1 MTGPFDLIFVDLE
14 FSAYCPIIEQIL
26 NRGLLAEDGIILVDN
41 VFARGFV
48 VGESP
53 ANIDRAR
60 LDHWNEAGK
69 LVVDFNAYIA
79 ADPRITVTIWP
90 FFDGISEIKLKH

>member
-1 MTGPFDLIFVDLE
+1 MTLILMG
-14 FSAYCPIIEQIL
+14 A
-26 NRGLLAEDGIILVDN
+26 A

-53 ANIDRAR
+53 ANIDGAR